1 MVDSRVVDI
10 RARHL
15 VLLDVPAALGFALL
29 VQLEPLRPAAEAGGG
44 AGGWPLSLAAALPL
58 VARRLWPLPVFGF
71 VLIVACAALSYGLGP
86 VPFLAAAYALY
97 PVAVTRRRPGR
108 SAVVVGGVCVAGAA
122 LLTLGGGRHYEGGT
136 GAVQGVFGALVLG
149 ATWAAG
155 AAVGERRESLR
166 RVIEQT
172 AERAK
177 VEERLRIARD
187 IHDVVT
193 HSVGLIAVKAG
204 IANHVV
210 DTHPDEARDALV
222 VIEDVSRKALR
233 DMRATL
239 TLLRK
244 DENGRPDRALPD
256 PRAPHDLRPVA
267 GLGDLP
273 ELVATAEA
281 GGVRVD
287 LSTHCPQQPP
297 DGVATS
303 AYRIVQ
309 EALTNTVKHAAPT
322 HCRVRVTARNGLLEI
337 DVDDDGPAPGA
348 AHRPAVPG
356 GGLGLVGMR
365 ERATAHGG
373 SLTAGPR
380 EGGGFRVAATLP
392 Y

>member
-1 MVDSRVVDI
+1 M
-10 RARHL
+10 L
-15 VLLDVPAALGFALL
+15 V
-29 VQLEPLRPAAEAGGG
+29 
-44 AGGWPLSLAAALPL
+44 
-58 VARRLWPLPVFGF
+58 
-71 VLIVACAALSYGLGP
+71 VACAALSYGLGP
-86 VPFLAAAYALY
+86 IPFLAAAYALY
-97 PVAVTRRRPGR
+97 PVAVTRRGPGR

-122 LLTLGGGRHYEGGT
+122 LLTMSGGRHYEGGT
-136 GAVQGVFGALVLG
+136 GAVQGVFGVLVLG

-239 TLLRK
+239 TLLRR
-244 DENGRPDRALPD
+244 DEETPEPGD
-256 PRAPHDLRPVA
+256 PHDLRPVP

-281 GGVRVD
+281 AGVRVD
-287 LSTHCPQQPP
+287 LRAHCPQQPP

-309 EALTNTVKHAAPT
+309 EALTNAVKHAAPT
-322 HCRVRVTARNGLLEI
+322 RCRVEVAAEGGLLAI
-337 DVDDDGPAPGA
+337 DVVDEGPVPGA
-348 AHRPAVPG
+348 PHRPAVPG

-365 ERATAHGG
+365 ERAAAHGG
-373 SLTAGPR
+373 TLTAGPC

>member
-1 MVDSRVVDI
+1 MVDTRD
-10 RARHL
+10 RRL
-15 VLLDVPAALGFALL
+15 VLLDVPAAFGFALL
-29 VQLEPLRPAAEAGGG
+29 LQLAPLRPAFDGAADG
-44 AGGWPLSLAAALPL
+44 AGAWLLSAAVALPL
-58 VARRLWPLPVFGF
+58 AVRRLRPLPVFGF
-71 VLIVACAALSYGLGP
+71 VLVAACAALAYGLGP

-97 PVAVTRRRPGR
+97 PVAVARRRTGR
-108 SAVVVGGVCVAGAA
+108 SAVVIGGVCVVGAA
-122 LLTLGGGRHYEGGT
+122 LLTMTGGSDYRGGT
-136 GAVQGVFGALVLG
+136 GAVQGLFGALVLG
-149 ATWAAG
+149 ATWATG
-155 AAVGERRESLR
+155 SAVGERRESLR

-204 IANHVV
+204 VANHVI
-210 DTHPDEARDALV
+210 DSRPQEAREALV

-239 TLLRK
+239 KLLR
-244 DENGRPDRALPD
+244 DGDRAVP
-256 PRAPHDLRPVA
+256 APQELRPVP

-273 ELVATAEA
+273 ALVSTAEA
-281 GGVRVD
+281 AGVRVE
-287 LSTHCPQQPP
+287 LRAHCPQQPP
-297 DGVATS
+297 ETVATS

-309 EALTNTVKHAAPT
+309 EALTNVVKHAAPT
-322 HCRVRVTARNGLLEI
+322 VCRVRLVAQDGVLA
-337 DVDDDGPAPGA
+337 VDIADDGPAPAA

-365 ERATAHGG
+365 ERAAAHGG

-380 EGGGFRVAATLP
+380 PDGGFQVAATLP